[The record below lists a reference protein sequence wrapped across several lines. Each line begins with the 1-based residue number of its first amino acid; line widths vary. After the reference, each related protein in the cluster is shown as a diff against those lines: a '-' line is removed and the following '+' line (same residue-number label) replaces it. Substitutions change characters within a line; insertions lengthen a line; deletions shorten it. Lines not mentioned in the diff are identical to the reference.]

1 MQRSDVIIIGAG
13 QAGLAMS
20 HQLSQRGIDHV
31 VLDRGRIAER
41 WHSERWHSLKLLTP
55 NRLSRLPGHAYEGP
69 HPDGFMS
76 RLEVIE
82 FLEHYAARS
91 GAPIQSHTRVQRV
104 EAHGLGYRVA
114 TDRGEFTAAHVVL
127 ATGYCDLPAQPK
139 AAAALRVQ
147 QLAANTYREPSTLAP
162 GAVLVVGAAASGVQ
176 IADELARSGR
186 AVTLAVG
193 RHTRLPRRYRGTDI
207 MNWLDRIGALDETT
221 EDVRDLA
228 ASRDQPS
235 LQLVGSE
242 PPRDLDLS
250 TLAQR
255 GVRICGRLAD
265 ASSTRVWFADNLACA
280 LRAAD
285 TKLQRLLR
293 RIDTY
298 VADSPALSSVEAQA
312 HPQPIDPSGMHSS
325 PVLDLAAEGFS
336 TVIWATGFRRDYRWL
351 HVPVLDARRELI
363 HTRGITPAEGLYAL
377 GLGFQHTRK
386 SSFIDGVGADADYI
400 ARHIAARLGMR
411 ESVAA

>member
-1 MQRSDVIIIGAG
+1 VQRSDVIIIGAG

-20 HQLSQRGIDHV
+20 HQLRQRGIDHV

-41 WHSERWHSLKLLTP
+41 WHSERWQSLKLLTP
-55 NRLSRLPGHAYEGP
+55 NRLSRLPGHAYDGP
-69 HPDGFMS
+69 QPDGFMS

-82 FLEHYAARS
+82 FLERYAARS

-104 EAHGLGYRVA
+104 EAHGVGYRVA
-114 TDRGEFTAAHVVL
+114 TDRGDFLAAHVVL
-127 ATGYCDLPAQPK
+127 ATGYCDLPAQPE
-139 AAAALRVQ
+139 AAAALQVH
-147 QLAANTYREPSTLAP
+147 QLAANTYREPSALAP

-186 AVTLAVG
+186 SVTLAVG

-221 EDVRDLA
+221 EDVRDVA

-255 GVRICGRLAD
+255 GVRICGRVAD
-265 ASSTRVWFADNLACA
+265 ASSTRVWFADNLAGS

-298 VADSPALSSVEAQA
+298 VAANPALGSVQAQA
-312 HPQPIDPSGMHSS
+312 HPQPIDPSGMGSNA
-325 PVLDLAAEGFS
+325 VLDLVAEGIS

-351 HVPVLDARRELI
+351 HVPVLDARSELI
-363 HTRGITPAEGLYAL
+363 HTRGITPAQGVYAL

-386 SSFIDGVGADADYI
+386 SSFIDGVGADADYV

-411 ESVAA
+411 ESAAA

>member
-1 MQRSDVIIIGAG
+1 VQRSDVIIIGAG

-31 VLDRGRIAER
+31 ILDRGRIAER
-41 WHSERWHSLKLLTP
+41 WRSERWHSLKLLTP
-55 NRLSRLPGHAYEGP
+55 NRLSRLPGHAYDGP
-69 HPDGFMS
+69 QPDGFMS
-76 RLEVIE
+76 RLEVVE
-82 FLEHYAARS
+82 FLERYAARS
-91 GAPIQSHTRVQRV
+91 GAPIEEHTRVQRM
-104 EAHGLGYRVA
+104 EAHGVGYRVA
-114 TDRGEFTAAHVVL
+114 TDRGEFSAAHVVL

-139 AAAALRVQ
+139 AANALRVH
-147 QLAANTYREPSTLAP
+147 QLTANTYREPSALAP

-186 AVTLAVG
+186 SVTLAVG

-221 EDVRDLA
+221 EDVRDVA

-250 TLAQR
+250 TLARR
-255 GVRICGRLAD
+255 GVRICGRVAD
-265 ASSTRVWFADNLACA
+265 ASSTRVWFADNLAHS
-280 LRAAD
+280 LRSAD
-285 TKLQRLLR
+285 AKLQRLLQ

-298 VADSPALSSVEAQA
+298 VSANPALGAIKAQL
-312 HPQPIDPSGMHSS
+312 HPQPIDPSAMRSS
-325 PVLDLAAEGFS
+325 AVLDLTAEGIS
-336 TVIWATGFRRDYRWL
+336 NVIWATGFRRDYRWL
-351 HVPVLDARRELI
+351 HVPVLDARGELI

-377 GLGFQHTRK
+377 GLRFQYTRK

>member
-1 MQRSDVIIIGAG
+1 VQRSDVIIIGAG

-20 HQLSQRGIDHV
+20 HQLGQRGIEHV

-55 NRLSRLPGHAYEGP
+55 NRLSRLPGHAYDGP
-69 HPDGFMS
+69 QPDGFMS

-82 FLEHYAARS
+82 FLERYAARS

-114 TDRGEFTAAHVVL
+114 TDRDEFSAAHVVL
-127 ATGYCDLPAQPK
+127 ATGYCDLPARPK
-139 AAAALRVQ
+139 AAAALRVH
-147 QLAANTYREPSTLAP
+147 QLAASNYREPSALAP
-162 GAVLVVGAAASGVQ
+162 GGVLVVGAAASGVQ

-186 AVTLAVG
+186 SVTLAVG

-207 MNWLDRIGALDETT
+207 MVWLDRIGALDQTT

-250 TLAQR
+250 TLAR
-255 GVRICGRLAD
+255 LGVQFCGRVAD
-265 ASSTRVWFADNLACA
+265 ASSARVWFADDLAHS
-280 LRAAD
+280 LHAAD
-285 TKLQRLLR
+285 TKLQRLLQ

-298 VADSPALSSVEAQA
+298 LADNPALSGVKPLM
-312 HPQPIDPSGMHSS
+312 HPQPIDPTGMRSI
-325 PVLDLAAEGFS
+325 PVLDLAADGI
-336 TVIWATGFRRDYRWL
+336 TNVIWATGYRRDYRWL
-351 HVPVLDARRELI
+351 RVPILDARGELI
-363 HTRGITPAEGLYAL
+363 HTRGITPAAGLYAL
-377 GLGFQHTRK
+377 GLRFQHTRK

-411 ESVAA
+411 ESAAA